1 MFERDENWFNESK
14 VLYILPQSCQ
24 RVVNSGKFQKNWQ
37 VNLISQLSSIAP
49 LSLRKIWNNLELNF
63 YSRAVQTP
71 ESKIKERKQEK
82 RIGIELMNITNSDIS
97 RQESWF

>member
-1 MFERDENWFNESK
+1 MFEGDKVWFSESK

-49 LSLRKIWNNLELNF
+49 LSLRKIWNNLEL
-63 YSRAVQTP
+63 
-71 ESKIKERKQEK
+71 KKENTKE
-82 RIGIELMNITNSDIS
+82 T
-97 RQESWF
+97 